1 MKRIILIFMLA
12 VASVAVR
19 AEGYTTGQIPNV
31 QLADRTRFTSNP
43 DGVLGA
49 AAVATIDSLCFDL
62 RERGIAEV
70 AVVAVREIDGD
81 DVFEFAYRLFSDWGV
96 GGRNDNGVGI
106 LLVEG
111 RHEIRF
117 VTGYGVEGV
126 LPDAL
131 CKRIQMQRMLPS
143 FRNGDYDSGMVAGV
157 RAVHDILESGEIPP
171 DVATDGGDGEGF
183 PIGLILFFG
192 VIGVYFVGA
201 WLIHRASRRCPE
213 CGRVGLKIDSTA
225 LVSRSMGVST
235 YEDTYVC
242 EKCGAVIK
250 RRRSSRSSGPG
261 SRGGRG
267 GGPFI
272 GGFGGFGRGGMGGGS
287 IGGGFGGGSF
297 GGGAYAV
304 EAGGDDAPRGGHI
317 GRCVELRLKVGQ
329 HAVAHGE
336 LYALL
341 VLVVGDGQHVQADE
355 SLGERPA
362 ARRGPEAEKQ
372 RHAQREQH

>member
-31 QLADRTRFTSNP
+31 QVADRTRFTSNP

-49 AAVATIDSLCFDL
+49 AAVATIDSLCLDL

-81 DVFEFAYRLFSDWGV
+81 DVFDFAYRLFSDWGV

-171 DVATDGGDGEGF
+171 DVAADGGDGEGF

-272 GGFGGFGRGGMGGGS
+272 GGFVGFGRGGMGGGS
-287 IGGGFGGGSF
+287 IGGDFGGGSF
-297 GGGAYAV
+297 GGGG
-304 EAGGDDAPRGGHI
+304 AGSRW
-317 GRCVELRLKVGQ
+317 
-329 HAVAHGE
+329 
-336 LYALL
+336 
-341 VLVVGDGQHVQADE
+341 
-355 SLGERPA
+355 
-362 ARRGPEAEKQ
+362 
-372 RHAQREQH
+372 

>member
-1 MKRIILIFMLA
+1 MGFSTQPPLA
-12 VASVAVR
+12 
-19 AEGYTTGQIPNV
+19 
-31 QLADRTRFTSNP
+31 
-43 DGVLGA
+43 
-49 AAVATIDSLCFDL
+49 
-62 RERGIAEV
+62 
-70 AVVAVREIDGD
+70 
-81 DVFEFAYRLFSDWGV
+81 
-96 GGRNDNGVGI
+96 
-106 LLVEG
+106 
-111 RHEIRF
+111 
-117 VTGYGVEGV
+117 
-126 LPDAL
+126 
-131 CKRIQMQRMLPS
+131 

-171 DVATDGGDGEGF
+171 DVAADGGDGEGF

-297 GGGAYAV
+297 GGGG
-304 EAGGDDAPRGGHI
+304 AGSRW
-317 GRCVELRLKVGQ
+317 
-329 HAVAHGE
+329 
-336 LYALL
+336 
-341 VLVVGDGQHVQADE
+341 
-355 SLGERPA
+355 
-362 ARRGPEAEKQ
+362 
-372 RHAQREQH
+372 